1 MKKTKS
7 LVFSTGVNDI
17 AIRSVTVLAGDDN
30 IIEYGE
36 NASLTLEIENTTDQ
50 VINTQNMLIFS
61 QDQYITLNDNTEPLT
76 AFQPGEIKILTDA
89 FNFDVS
95 TSVPNDHNLVFS
107 TQITSDL
114 ENYNSH
120 IYLTAFAPELVLA
133 GYQIEDGNN
142 GVLEAGETATLF
154 ITVANNGDADAYEVV
169 SLLTSTDPYVT
180 VSTTGPQPLG
190 DLIPGATA
198 TADYTISAAEN
209 TPFGYSAELILNLSA
224 NFGIEQSEVIEINF
238 VDYCD
243 ASTSTQDEYIQ
254 RVVFAEIDN
263 SSGWQGGVSNFTDI
277 TATLE
282 PGVSMPMTITNGTPW
297 ASDFVTVWIDWN
309 MNREF
314 GGADETYSLNNVGGT
329 GASFVGDITAPLS
342 QGSGSYRMRIRMTY
356 STQPEPCGSA
366 TYGEIEDYTVIIA
379 GINANFTA
387 NVTSLCEDG
396 QVQFTDNTTGG
407 ATSWNWTFEGGTPE
421 TSTTQNPLVTY
432 NTAGNFDVTL
442 VAGNGTGSNSVKK
455 SEYITV
461 NPKPAAATAI
471 VGSHQGCQGY
481 AEIYTIDPIN
491 FATAYVWTIDP
502 EVAGTVIQDENTITV
517 AWSDLYAGTATLK
530 VCGVNACGEGV
541 GSEDFQVIVQNC
553 TGIEDGNKNASLTVY
568 PNPNTGNFIVEFNGN
583 DAVNLK
589 LVNILG
595 EIVYQLNKI
604 QANGFFTKTISI
616 EGISE
621 GIYYLKIEGNTLNI
635 TKKIVIKK

>member
-1 MKKTKS
+1 MT
-7 LVFSTGVNDI
+7 
-17 AIRSVTVLAGDDN
+17 
-30 IIEYGE
+30 
-36 NASLTLEIENTTDQ
+36 
-50 VINTQNMLIFS
+50 
-61 QDQYITLNDNTEPLT
+61 IT
-76 AFQPGEIKILTDA
+76 I
-89 FNFDVS
+89 
-95 TSVPNDHNLVFS
+95 
-107 TQITSDL
+107 
-114 ENYNSH
+114 
-120 IYLTAFAPELVLA
+120 
-133 GYQIEDGNN
+133 
-142 GVLEAGETATLF
+142 
-154 ITVANNGDADAYEVV
+154 ANNGDADAYEVV

-180 VSTTGPQPLG
+180 VSTTSPQPLG
-190 DLIPGATA
+190 NLTPGTTA

-209 TPFGYSAELILNLSA
+209 TPYGYSAELILNLSA
-224 NFGIEQSEVIEINF
+224 NFGIEQTEVIEINF

-356 STQPEPCGSA
+356 STAPEPCGSA

-396 QVQFTDNTTGG
+396 QVQFTDNTMGDPT
-407 ATSWNWTFEGGTPE
+407 TWSWTFEGGTPE
-421 TSTTQNPLVTY
+421 TSTSQNPLVTY
-432 NTAGNFDVTL
+432 NNAGIFDVTL
-442 VAGNGTGSNSVKK
+442 VAGNGTGSNSVTK

-461 NPKPAAATAI
+461 NPKPVAATAI
-471 VGSHQGCQGY
+471 GGSNQACQGL
-481 AEIYTIDPIN
+481 AEIYTIDPIT
-491 FATAYVWTIDP
+491 FANSYLWALDP
-502 EVAGTVIQDENTITV
+502 PDAGTTQQDENSITV
-517 AWSDLYAGTATLK
+517 VWSDIYEGTATLK

-541 GSEDFQVIVQNC
+541 WSEDFPVMVQIC
-553 TGIEDGNKNASLTVY
+553 PGIEEGNKNASIRIY
-568 PNPNTGNFIVEFNGN
+568 PNPTTGNFTVEFNGN

-595 EIVYQLNKI
+595 EVVYQLNKVE
-604 QANGFFTKTISI
+604 ADGFFTKTISI